1 VLCGCTALASK
12 PVVVVCQTADTVTTV
27 KGLERGARE
36 LNPIVLALLNAGGVA
51 ALVAAKAGVTLL
63 VLQHHA
69 EISSGL
75 LATANVITCGAAVHN
90 ASVLSKLPPKPGP
103 EKPEPE

>member
-1 VLCGCTALASK
+1 
-12 PVVVVCQTADTVTTV
+12 
-27 KGLERGARE
+27 
-36 LNPIVLALLNAGGVA
+36 
-51 ALVAAKAGVTLL
+51 LVAAKAGVTLL

-75 LATANVITCGAAVHN
+75 LATANVITCGATVHN